1 MGSRWEHR
9 HRDDRRGNIQSRL
22 RLQHEKSNIFTV
34 YEFVFDFARMNT
46 RYASLEELPG
56 YDTVVL
62 RVVLFRDFLWLVH
75 AHPDR
80 TGTAVGRAAPMN
92 FLLLALYV
100 RLPLRRAIEKVLLVC
115 FCFYTHKSITP
126 VGFSL
131 KSWKQEELHFAQ
143 CVFRAFSVGSRKFKG
158 RGSRAVHAFRRMPAQ
173 VAFATDPAVADPKES
188 CGEDDGGVRALHGLQ
203 TDLDL

>member
-1 MGSRWEHR
+1 
-9 HRDDRRGNIQSRL
+9 
-22 RLQHEKSNIFTV
+22 
-34 YEFVFDFARMNT
+34 MNT

-100 RLPLRRAIEKVLLVC
+100 RLPLRRAIDR
-115 FCFYTHKSITP
+115 HKPISR
-126 VGFSL
+126 
-131 KSWKQEELHFAQ
+131 LHLGDPPGA
-143 CVFRAFSVGSRKFKG
+143 FKG
-158 RGSRAVHAFRRMPAQ
+158 LIMLSNFGQIFM
-173 VAFATDPAVADPKES
+173 
-188 CGEDDGGVRALHGLQ
+188 DGTTSMYV
-203 TDLDL
+203 